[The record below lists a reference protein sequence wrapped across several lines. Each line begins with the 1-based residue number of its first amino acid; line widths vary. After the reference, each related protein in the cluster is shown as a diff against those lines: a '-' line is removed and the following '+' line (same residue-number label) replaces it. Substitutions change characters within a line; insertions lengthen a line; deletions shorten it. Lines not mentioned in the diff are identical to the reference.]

1 MEILTAPPEIQ
12 IASYICATMS
22 QFDLKVATRANHA
35 ALLPVVLI
43 ATSIN
48 EARPT
53 PVVNIAYEDTAL
65 LQDGDKAIVQLV
77 SGSNSVFGTTNVIQ
91 ELTVH
96 FPFLTGKDAKVV
108 SLIAT
113 PRMTGRATMPVPILN
128 AVVIYNCNWS
138 NKTSHDRKPNGC
150 LSWRP

>member
-1 MEILTAPPEIQ
+1 MTAPPEIQ
-12 IASYICATMS
+12 IALHIRAIMS

-53 PVVNIAYEDTAL
+53 PVINIAYEDTAL

-77 SGSNSVFGTTNVIQ
+77 AGSKSVFGTSEIIQ
-91 ELTVH
+91 ELTQN

-108 SLIAT
+108 S
-113 PRMTGRATMPVPILN
+113 
-128 AVVIYNCNWS
+128 S
-138 NKTSHDRKPNGC
+138 NLSTYPADGC
-150 LSWRP
+150 LRCF